1 MICGQCYEDEG
12 LEIDLHETDTD
23 YLCILCSNRIPK
35 CTGTT
40 LTPQNKKHTPTIVGG
55 YPGLPTLIF
64 HITTMIL
71 LLVILALLAG
81 IQLDTIQGGI

>member
-1 MICGQCYEDEG
+1 MICGQCYEEEG
-12 LEIDLHETDTD
+12 LEIDLHEKEHH
-23 YLCILCSNRIPK
+23 YECQQCSNIIPK
-35 CTGTT
+35 CTGT
-40 LTPQNKKHTPTIVGG
+40 LTPQKHTPTIVGG

-81 IQLDTIQGGI
+81 IQLDSVQGGI

>member
-12 LEIDLHETDTD
+12 LEIDLYETDTD
-23 YLCILCSNRIPK
+23 YRCVLCSNIIPK

-40 LTPQNKKHTPTIVGG
+40 LTHNQKHPTIVGG

-71 LLVILALLAG
+71 LLLILALLAG